1 MMLLD
6 IDFEPIVS
14 FMLYLAK
21 KIYIRRKDYLLS
33 SGLLHCLQNH
43 GIPKCT
49 AILRDAK
56 PNVR

>member
-6 IDFEPIVS
+6 IDFGPILS
-14 FMLYLAK
+14 FMLYLGK
-21 KIYIRRKDYLLS
+21 KNIRRKDYLLS

>member
-14 FMLYLAK
+14 FMLYVFGK
-21 KIYIRRKDYLLS
+21 NNIRRKDYLLS

-56 PNVR
+56 PNVQ

>member
-6 IDFEPIVS
+6 IDFEPIMS

-21 KIYIRRKDYLLS
+21 KNIRRKDYLLS